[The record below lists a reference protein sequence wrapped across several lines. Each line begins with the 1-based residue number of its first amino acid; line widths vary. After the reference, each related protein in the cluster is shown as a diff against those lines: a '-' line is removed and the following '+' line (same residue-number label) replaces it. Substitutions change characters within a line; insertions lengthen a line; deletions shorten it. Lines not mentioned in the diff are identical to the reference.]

1 MQIQNAIITGSFSY
15 NGADL
20 SNVTSSN
27 AYSASLSSRTT
38 DLESTSSVLVGASSS
53 FSSILTSVSSSQQQ
67 LSSSFL
73 TLTASFN
80 AVSASQQQISAS
92 YIALSA
98 SYTTFSG
105 SASTRITVDS
115 ASLLQVSAS
124 LLQVSAS
131 QQQISSSYIALSAS
145 YNTFSG
151 SASTRVTQIEMVY
164 ATTGSNSFR
173 ATQSITGS
181 LTVTG
186 QIIAQTLNVQQVTSS
201 IIYSSG
207 SNNFGCD
214 LNSRQTFTGSVLIT
228 GSLTIAGA
236 SSATSYSGATIYG
249 STAVCSAVGFFSGCV
264 GIGTVSPG
272 TKLEVVATG
281 ENVLKLKNSGGQ
293 PSLVRFNDTSTTLDP
308 YIGSYGNDLAFGTY
322 GGGEKMRITS
332 TGVACFLSTVCSPT
346 LVTNTISLG
355 GNAVCPTNAGLGYG
369 MFGYSGI
376 GLGIASSAN
385 GPNQGMGFFV
395 CGDVERMR
403 IITSGNVG
411 IGTVCPSY
419 LLDVN
424 GTGRF
429 SSTLAINM
437 GASTA
442 DGLFIS
448 RTSST
453 ANGMIKFN
461 SASADKWIVGLR
473 NTSDDDF
480 HIYSYAVSAD
490 IFKLASTG
498 AATLAGLL
506 TVNGFGTNYI
516 CSGGTGYNKLTI
528 RNTTA
533 GVANGAQLSVGVDTD
548 ADQLYIQSFSSTFTT
563 SGMNIA
569 AGAVINGEG
578 PGGLSIAAT
587 QSNIGFYTNGAGA
600 ANLRMTIACAGKVT
614 VGNPA
619 ADGTTTD
626 LSIAGDK
633 VNSNGYYS
641 RLMFQNS
648 NQSGGSSASIRG
660 ERISSNYN
668 TELTFFTANSQGDGS
683 ERMRITS
690 GGQTQF
696 IHSTSDLDILY
707 ARNGSASPYGM
718 NITFT
723 AASPNNGSNNFLY
736 LADSTT
742 LRFAARSNG
751 GLSNYSGNNVNLASD
766 RRLKKDISPLSTEW
780 NKLKQIEVVN
790 FKYKDSTDET
800 ALYGAIAQQVQE
812 IYPNLVIVT
821 REATET
827 EPEYYGLREQPFQ
840 WLTTKVL
847 QEAMAKIET
856 LEARITELEN

>member
-1 MQIQNAIITGSFSY
+1 MSKTRDTGFLGNIVKVDTSGNVSFVSGSTTLATI
-15 NGADL
+15 NTSGQL
-20 SNVTSSN
+20 SGSSP
-27 AYSASLSSRTT
+27 
-38 DLESTSSVLVGASSS
+38 V
-53 FSSILTSVSSSQQQ
+53 
-67 LSSSFL
+67 LSSSYASNAELLDGLDSTVFTL
-73 TLTASFN
+73 TSSFNAQTASFN
-80 AVSASQQQISAS
+80 AFSASILTYTGSANNRFS
-92 YIALSA
+92 SLETTSGSNITRLSA
-98 SYTTFSG
+98 LEAATGSLYSYTSSLNNKT
-105 SASTRITVDS
+105 AS
-115 ASLLQVSAS
+115 
-124 LLQVSAS
+124 
-131 QQQISSSYIALSAS
+131 
-145 YNTFSG
+145 F
-151 SASTRVTQIEMVY
+151 
-164 ATTGSNSFR
+164 ATTGSNTFIGTQTISGSVLQSGSF
-173 ATQSITGS
+173 TTTG
-181 LTVTG
+181 T
-186 QIIAQTLNVQQVTSS
+186 IIAQTINVQQVTSS

-207 SNNFGCD
+207 SNIFGNL
-214 LNSRQTFTGSVLIT
+214 LNNTQTFTGSMLIT
-228 GSLTIAGA
+228 GSTLGVYSNTTCFYGNSYISSSGIACFA
-236 SSATSYSGATIYG
+236 
-249 STAVCSAVGFFSGCV
+249 
-264 GIGTVSPG
+264 GTVC
-272 TKLEVVATG
+272 T
-281 ENVLKLKNSGGQ
+281 
-293 PSLVRFNDTSTTLDP
+293 PS
-308 YIGSYGNDLAFGTY
+308 I
-322 GGGEKMRITS
+322 
-332 TGVACFLSTVCSPT
+332 
-346 LVTNTISLG
+346 VTNTVSTVGTALT
-355 GNAVCPTNAGLGYG
+355 PTAACLGYG
-369 MFGYSGI
+369 IFGYSGV

-480 HIYSYAVSAD
+480 HIYSYAVSTD
-490 IFKLASTG
+490 VFKLASTG
-498 AATLAGLL
+498 AATFSNTITGTTIYGTAVCSPVGLFSGC
-506 TVNGFGTNYI
+506 VGIGTNSPQRPLEIRTGGSNTTPSSIFFGSATQVMIGGEVQIAFSSNISPSAGIPTATELARAGIGFQYLSAALPSEFSI
-516 CSGGTGYNKLTI
+516 GIQCTNVCNSNVKFWNGVERMRITSGG
-528 RNTTA
+528 
-533 GVANGAQLSVGVDTD
+533 
-548 ADQLYIQSFSSTFTT
+548 
-563 SGMNIA
+563 
-569 AGAVINGEG
+569 
-578 PGGLSIAAT
+578 SI
-587 QSNIGFYTNGAGA
+587 
-600 ANLRMTIACAGKVT
+600 V
-614 VGNPA
+614 VGNA
-619 ADGTTTD
+619 AYAGTTTD
-626 LSIAGDK
+626 LSITGDK
-633 VNSNGYYS
+633 VNSDGYYS
-641 RLMFQNS
+641 RLIFQNS

-660 ERISSNYN
+660 ERVSSNFA
-668 TELTFFTANSQGDGS
+668 TDLTFYTNCTAVAGEGS

-696 IHSTSDLDILY
+696 IHSTSELDILY

-751 GLSNYSGNNVNLASD
+751 GLSNFSGNNVNLASD
-766 RRLKKDISPLSTEW
+766 IRLKKDISPLSSEW
-780 NKLKQIEVVN
+780 DKLKQIEVVN

-856 LEARITELEN
+856 QQCTICSQASMINTLKTCLGIA